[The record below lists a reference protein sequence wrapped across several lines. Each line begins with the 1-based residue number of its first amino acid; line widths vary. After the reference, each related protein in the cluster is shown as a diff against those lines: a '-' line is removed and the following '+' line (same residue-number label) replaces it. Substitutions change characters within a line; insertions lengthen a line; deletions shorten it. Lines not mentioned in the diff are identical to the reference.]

1 MRRCDWRVFLVLFAV
16 SFFLPSL
23 SRAQEQSA
31 PQDSTAKP
39 LTPKELKQRE
49 KKLTKELSNQD
60 GIWLL
65 EEVPDIITEPER
77 RAFLELGTEEERE
90 QFREIFWQRRNPDP
104 ESPINPVKEEHYRR
118 LIYADE
124 HFASGI
130 PGRKTDR
137 GHIYIIWGPPD
148 EIDSH
153 PTGGTYERSP
163 GQGGGPSTA
172 YAFEIWRYRYLE
184 GIGENIELEFVDP
197 TGSGEYHIARDPC
210 EKDALAHVP
219 GAGLS
224 LSEILGSST
233 KAGRFTN
240 SNGTTCPMPLGGM
253 TASTNEFDNLDRTF
267 RVQRP
272 PEHFKDLAEKVSA
285 RIVQSQIPLNYRVDF
300 LRVTS
305 NTDLVP
311 ITVQVRN
318 RDLSFQGNQGVHS
331 AVLNLYGRVTTPGG
345 AVVQTFEDVIS
356 RDFPES
362 LFASSL
368 NLSSIY
374 QKIVPLRPGL
384 YRLDVIIKD
393 TQNGNLGIFGTAIRV
408 PHFDEEKL
416 DASSLILADQI
427 ETVSSAQI
435 GIGQF
440 VLGSYKVRPRLS
452 QEFLSTDKLGIFL
465 QLYNLK
471 LDEASHKI
479 NVSVA
484 YRITKEQQEIW
495 RTVETPEHL
504 HQGGEQLTIERL
516 IPVASLAPGR
526 YTMEVTAID
535 LLTNE
540 TVIRNANFTVIPAPP
555 SKPSAAVPA
564 PKS

>member
-1 MRRCDWRVFLVLFAV
+1 MRRWDCRFLLVLFAV
-16 SFFLPSL
+16 SLFLSSS
-23 SRAQEQSA
+23 SRAQEQLA
-31 PQDSTAKP
+31 PQDSTAKT

-49 KKLTKELSNQD
+49 KKLTQELSD
-60 GIWLL
+60 PDKSWLL
-65 EEVPDIITEPER
+65 DEVPDIITRDER

-90 QFREIFWQRRNPDP
+90 QYREIFWRNRNPDP
-104 ESPINPVKEEHYRR
+104 ESPINTAKEEHYRR
-118 LIYADE
+118 LSYVDE

-130 PGRKTDR
+130 AGRKTDR
-137 GHIYIIWGPPD
+137 GRIYIIWGAPD

-153 PTGGTYERSP
+153 PTGGTYDRPPE
-163 GQGGGPSTA
+163 QGGGSSTA
-172 YAFEIWRYRYLE
+172 YAFEIWRYRHLE
-184 GIGENIELEFVDP
+184 SIGENIEIEFVDP
-197 TGSGEYHIARDPC
+197 TGSGEYHITSDPC

-219 GAGLS
+219 GAGPS
-224 LSEILGSST
+224 LSEIIGRST

-253 TASTNEFDNLDRTF
+253 TASANEFDNIDRTF

-285 RIVQSQIPLNYRVDF
+285 RFVQSEIPLDYRVDF
-300 LRVTS
+300 LRVTNS
-305 NTDLVP
+305 TDLVP

-318 RDLSFQGNQGVHS
+318 RDLSFQGRQGVHS
-331 AVLNLYGRVTTPGG
+331 AVLNLYGRLTTPGG
-345 AVVQTFEDVIS
+345 VVVQTFEDVIS

-374 QKIVPLRPGL
+374 QKVVPLRPGL
-384 YRLDVIIKD
+384 YRLDVVLKD
-393 TQNGNLGIFGTAIRV
+393 TQTGKLGVFGTAIRV
-408 PHFDEEKL
+408 PHFNEEKL

-427 ETVSSAQI
+427 ETVASGQI

-471 LDEASHKI
+471 LDEVTHKTS
-479 NVSVA
+479 VSVA
-484 YRITKEQQEIW
+484 YRITKDQQEVW
-495 RTVETPEHL
+495 RAVETPDHL

-516 IPVASLAPGR
+516 IPVASLSPGR

-540 TVIRNANFTVIPAPP
+540 TVIRNSGFTVIPATPT
-555 SKPSAAVPA
+555 KPAAMNHVPI
-564 PKS
+564 S